1 MNAPISPVSLA
12 APITTYSSRE
22 FTRDVAAAKRA
33 AANGP
38 VFITDRG
45 APAYALVTIEEY
57 HRLKRGGAKPR
68 TLLEVM
74 ESLPDTSDIEFE
86 PPKLMDIVKPF
97 DFDAD

>member
-1 MNAPISPVSLA
+1 MNAPLRPGSLA
-12 APITTYSSRE
+12 APITTYTSRE

-45 APAYALVTIEEY
+45 EPAFALITIEEY
-57 HRLKRGGAKPR
+57 HRLRSGSKPR

-86 PPKLMDIVKPF
+86 PPKLTDIVKPF
-97 DFDAD
+97 DFDMD

>member
-1 MNAPISPVSLA
+1 MNAPISPGSLA

-33 AANGP
+33 EANGP

-45 APAYALVTIEEY
+45 APAYALITIEEY
-57 HRLKRGGAKPR
+57 HRLKAGSKPR

-74 ESLPDTSDIEFE
+74 QSIPGGDFDWE
-86 PPKLMDIVKPF
+86 PPKLNDIVKPF
-97 DFDAD
+97 DFDE

>member
-1 MNAPISPVSLA
+1 MNAPIAPGSLA

-45 APAYALVTIEEY
+45 EPAYALLTIEEY
-57 HRLKRGGAKPR
+57 HRLKAGSKPR
-68 TLLEVM
+68 SLLEVM
-74 ESLPDTSDIEFE
+74 QSLPDTSDIEFE
-86 PPKLMDIVKPF
+86 PPRLDDVVLRVP
-97 DFDAD
+97 DFETD

>member
-1 MNAPISPVSLA
+1 MNAPIAPGKLA
-12 APITTYSSRE
+12 AAITTYTSRE

-57 HRLKRGGAKPR
+57 HRLKAGSKPR

-74 ESLPDTSDIEFE
+74 QSLPDTSDIEFE
-86 PPKLMDIVKPF
+86 PPKLMDVVKPF

>member
-1 MNAPISPVSLA
+1 MNAPISPGSLA

-45 APAYALVTIEEY
+45 QPAFALLSIEDY
-57 HRLKRGGAKPR
+57 QRLASQIKEPSLLDIMDAIPGG
-68 TLLEVM
+68 
-74 ESLPDTSDIEFE
+74 DFDWE
-86 PPKLMDIVKPF
+86 PPKLSDVMRPIDL
-97 DFDAD
+97 D

>member
-1 MNAPISPVSLA
+1 MNAPISPGSLA

-22 FTRDVAAAKRA
+22 FTRVVAAAKRA
-33 AANGP
+33 AANGR

-45 APAYALVTIEEY
+45 APACALITIEEY
-57 HRLKRGGAKPR
+57 HRLKAGSKPR

-74 ESLPDTSDIEFE
+74 QSLPDTSDIEFE

>member
-1 MNAPISPVSLA
+1 VNAPISPGSLA

-33 AANGP
+33 AAHGP

-45 APAYALVTIEEY
+45 APAYALLTIEEY
-57 HRLKRGGAKPR
+57 HRLKAGSKPR

-74 ESLPDTSDIEFE
+74 QSIPGGDFDWE
-86 PPKLMDIVKPF
+86 PPKLNDIVKPF
-97 DFDAD
+97 DFDE

>member
-1 MNAPISPVSLA
+1 MNAPIAPGSLT

-45 APAYALVTIEEY
+45 APAYALITIEEY
-57 HRLKRGGAKPR
+57 HRLKAGSKPR

-74 ESLPDTSDIEFE
+74 QSIPGGDFDWE
-86 PPKLMDIVKPF
+86 PPKLNDIVKPF
-97 DFDAD
+97 DFDE

>member
-1 MNAPISPVSLA
+1 MNAPISPGSVA

-45 APAYALVTIEEY
+45 APAFALITIEEY
-57 HRLKRGGAKPR
+57 HRLKAGSKPR

-74 ESLPDTSDIEFE
+74 QSLPDTSDIEFE
-86 PPKLMDIVKPF
+86 PPKLMDVVKPF

>member
-1 MNAPISPVSLA
+1 MNAPISPGSLA

-33 AANGP
+33 AAHGP

-45 APAYALVTIEEY
+45 APAFALITIEEY
-57 HRLKRGGAKPR
+57 HRLKAGSKPR

>member
-1 MNAPISPVSLA
+1 MNAPISPGSLA

-38 VFITDRG
+38 VFITERG
-45 APAYALVTIEEY
+45 APAFALITIEEY
-57 HRLKRGGAKPR
+57 HRLKAGSKPR

-74 ESLPDTSDIEFE
+74 QSLPDTSDIEFE
-86 PPKLMDIVKPF
+86 PPQLMDVVKPF

>member
-1 MNAPISPVSLA
+1 MNAPISPGSLA

-33 AANGP
+33 AAHGP

-45 APAYALVTIEEY
+45 APAYALITIEEY
-57 HRLKRGGAKPR
+57 HRLKAGSKPR

-74 ESLPDTSDIEFE
+74 QSIPGGDFDWE
-86 PPKLMDIVKPF
+86 PPKLNDIVKPF
-97 DFDAD
+97 DFDE

>member
-1 MNAPISPVSLA
+1 MNAPISPGSLA

-45 APAYALVTIEEY
+45 APAFALITIEEY
-57 HRLKRGGAKPR
+57 HRLKAGSKPR

-74 ESLPDTSDIEFE
+74 QSLPDTSDIEFE
-86 PPKLMDIVKPF
+86 PPQLMDVVKPF

>member
-1 MNAPISPVSLA
+1 MNAPISPGGLA

-45 APAYALVTIEEY
+45 EPAYALITIEEY
-57 HRLKRGGAKPR
+57 HRLKAGSKPR
-68 TLLEVM
+68 SLLEVM
-74 ESLPDTSDIEFE
+74 QSLPDTSGIEFE
-86 PPKLMDIVKPF
+86 PPRLDDVVLRVP
-97 DFDAD
+97 DFEAD

>member
-1 MNAPISPVSLA
+1 MNAPIAPGSLA

-33 AANGP
+33 ATNGP

-45 APAYALVTIEEY
+45 EPAFALITIEEY
-57 HRLKRGGAKPR
+57 HRLKAGSKPR

-74 ESLPDTSDIEFE
+74 QSLPGGDFDWE
-86 PPKLMDIVKPF
+86 PPKLTDVAKPF
-97 DFDAD
+97 DFDE

>member
-1 MNAPISPVSLA
+1 MNAPIAPGKLA
-12 APITTYSSRE
+12 AAITTYTSRE

-45 APAYALVTIEEY
+45 APAFALITIEEY
-57 HRLKRGGAKPR
+57 HRLKAGSKPR

-74 ESLPDTSDIEFE
+74 QSLPDTSDIEFE
-86 PPKLMDIVKPF
+86 PPQLMDVVKPF

>member
-1 MNAPISPVSLA
+1 MNAPIAPGSLA

-33 AANGP
+33 AAHGP

-45 APAYALVTIEEY
+45 APAYALLTIEEY
-57 HRLKRGGAKPR
+57 HRLKAGSKPR

-74 ESLPDTSDIEFE
+74 QSIPGGDFDWE
-86 PPKLMDIVKPF
+86 PPKLNDIVKPF
-97 DFDAD
+97 DFDE

>member
-1 MNAPISPVSLA
+1 MNAPISPGSLA

-57 HRLKRGGAKPR
+57 HRLKRGG
-68 TLLEVM
+68 
-74 ESLPDTSDIEFE
+74 
-86 PPKLMDIVKPF
+86 
-97 DFDAD
+97 

>member
-1 MNAPISPVSLA
+1 MNAPIARGSLA

-33 AANGP
+33 AAHGP

-45 APAYALVTIEEY
+45 EPAYALLTIEEY
-57 HRLKRGGAKPR
+57 HRLKAGSKPR

-74 ESLPDTSDIEFE
+74 QSIPGGDFDWE
-86 PPKLMDIVKPF
+86 PPKLTDIAKPF
-97 DFDAD
+97 DFDDE

>member
-1 MNAPISPVSLA
+1 MNAPISPGSLA

-45 APAYALVTIEEY
+45 APAYALITIEEY
-57 HRLKRGGAKPR
+57 HRLKAGSKPR

-74 ESLPDTSDIEFE
+74 QSIPGGDFDWE
-86 PPKLMDIVKPF
+86 PPKLNDIVKPF
-97 DFDAD
+97 DFDE

>member
-1 MNAPISPVSLA
+1 MNAPIAPSSLA

-45 APAYALVTIEEY
+45 APAYALLTIEEY
-57 HRLKRGGAKPR
+57 HRLKAGSKPR

-74 ESLPDTSDIEFE
+74 QSLPDTSDIEFE
-86 PPKLMDIVKPF
+86 APRLDDVVLRVP
-97 DFDAD
+97 DFDTD

>member
-1 MNAPISPVSLA
+1 MNAPISHGSLT
-12 APITTYSSRE
+12 APITTYSSRD

-45 APAYALVTIEEY
+45 APAYALITIEEY
-57 HRLKRGGAKPR
+57 HRLKAGNKPR

-74 ESLPDTSDIEFE
+74 HSLPDTSDIEFE
-86 PPKLMDIVKPF
+86 PPRLDEVVLRVP
-97 DFDAD
+97 DFEAD

>member
-1 MNAPISPVSLA
+1 VNAPISPGSLA

-33 AANGP
+33 AAHGP

-45 APAYALVTIEEY
+45 APAYALITIEEY
-57 HRLKRGGAKPR
+57 HRLKAGSKPR

-74 ESLPDTSDIEFE
+74 QSIPGGDFDWE
-86 PPKLMDIVKPF
+86 PPKLNDIVKPF
-97 DFDAD
+97 DFDE

>member
-1 MNAPISPVSLA
+1 MSAHP
-12 APITTYSSRE
+12 APITTYTSRE

-45 APAYALVTIEEY
+45 EPAYALLSIEEY
-57 HRLKRGGAKPR
+57 HRRRGGSQPR

-74 ESLPDTSDIEFE
+74 QSIPGGDFEFE
-86 PPKLMDIVKPF
+86 PPKLDDVAKPF

>member
-1 MNAPISPVSLA
+1 MNAPISPGSLA

-45 APAYALVTIEEY
+45 APAYALLTIEEY
-57 HRLKRGGAKPR
+57 HRLKAGSKPR

-74 ESLPDTSDIEFE
+74 QSIPGGDFDWE
-86 PPKLMDIVKPF
+86 PPKLNDIVKPF
-97 DFDAD
+97 DFDE

>member
-1 MNAPISPVSLA
+1 MNAPIAPGSLA

-45 APAYALVTIEEY
+45 QPAFALLSIEDY
-57 HRLKRGGAKPR
+57 QRLASQIKEPSLLDIMDAIPGG
-68 TLLEVM
+68 
-74 ESLPDTSDIEFE
+74 DFDWE
-86 PPKLMDIVKPF
+86 PPKLSDVMRPIDL
-97 DFDAD
+97 D

>member
-1 MNAPISPVSLA
+1 MNAPISPGSLA

-45 APAYALVTIEEY
+45 APAYALVTIEE
-57 HRLKRGGAKPR
+57 
-68 TLLEVM
+68 
-74 ESLPDTSDIEFE
+74 
-86 PPKLMDIVKPF
+86 
-97 DFDAD
+97 

>member
-1 MNAPISPVSLA
+1 MNAPISPGSLA

-33 AANGP
+33 AAKGP

-45 APAYALVTIEEY
+45 APAYVLLTIEEY
-57 HRLKRGGAKPR
+57 HRLKAGSKPR

-74 ESLPDTSDIEFE
+74 QSLPGGDFDWE
-86 PPKLMDIVKPF
+86 PPKLTDVAKPF
-97 DFDAD
+97 DFDE